1 MSRLRRRLRLGLP
14 EHSTRHL
21 LDDIRKGTPDGLSPH
36 LSFSSARSAGP
47 RNYGL
52 KRQTVN
58 GGDEWLPMV
67 TTNVQAFVFSATAS
81 FPINATH
88 SMRMASS
95 RHSPSRTIRRTCHTT
110 LPNLSGQEAQ
120 CATRNSVTDS
130 KMLFGKWACS
140 SMTPIALRLSTS
152 RTPCGIGKSISVD
165 PHLRARN
172 RSPFRPR
179 SASGGPR
186 SMRLDPTRAR
196 KTFTCNLLGG
206 GNRLGLHAGGRG

>member
-52 KRQTVN
+52 KTSDGQR
-58 GGDEWLPMV
+58 WRRLV
-67 TTNVQAFVFSATAS
+67 TTNVRAFVSAPLLRSPSTL
-81 FPINATH
+81 PIPCEWHHRDTLLRAPFVGPAILPYRI
-88 SMRMASS
+88 SQVR
-95 RHSPSRTIRRTCHTT
+95 RHSR
-110 LPNLSGQEAQ
+110 Q

-206 GNRLGLHAGGRG
+206 GSRLGLHAGGRG